1 MKGDFMKK
9 FIGLII
15 LLFVN
20 SNSFASE
27 NWSGEIEK
35 LTVYESGSA
44 MLIVSNPRNGP
55 SSTFGCTQNVVYLG
69 VKDAVANN
77 AFLSQA
83 LTIYAANKPMR
94 FGIRGTGS
102 TCEAFYITAE

>member
-1 MKGDFMKK
+1 MKK

-15 LLFVN
+15 LLFVFGN
-20 SNSFASE
+20 SLASE

-55 SSTFGCTQNVVYLG
+55 SSASFGCTQNVVYLG
-69 VKDAVANN
+69 VKDTAVNN

-94 FGIRGTGS
+94 FGIRGTDN